1 VAYYQNNK
9 RLSAAMLTA
18 LTNRIGDVFVL
29 LRVSIFLREGGWL
42 IYIYHPVQTWVNLG
56 FVVVLAGITKRA
68 QMPFCAWLPAAMA
81 APTPV
86 SSLVHSSTLV
96 TAGVYLILRSFYIIR
111 ANPFV
116 TQILIVLRLFTL
128 ILAGSRA
135 VFAFDLKKV
144 IALSTL
150 RQLRLIIFSISILLP
165 SVAFFHLVTH
175 AVFKALLFL
184 GAGGV
189 IHRNQRIQDI
199 RGLRSLWQGLP
210 VRMGA
215 ITVAIVSLRG
225 APFIRGFFSK
235 DLIIELRMI
244 DRRITYGCY
253 LLELTGLIF
262 TSFYRARI
270 VFRVILGSN
279 YVNSRSLRINEH
291 LNIQTP
297 FLSLYIGAIILGGV
311 LGRKI
316 ERFGFVVVLE
326 KYERVRVFLI
336 PFVGL
341 IL

>member
-1 VAYYQNNK
+1 MW
-9 RLSAAMLTA
+9 R
-18 LTNRIGDVFVL
+18 G
-29 LRVSIFLREGGWL
+29 LRV
-42 IYIYHPVQTWVNLG
+42 
-56 FVVVLAGITKRA
+56 VVVLAGITKRA

-96 TAGVYLILRSFYIIR
+96 TAGVYLVLRSFYVVR
-111 ANPFV
+111 ANPLA

-128 ILAGSRA
+128 VLAGSSA

-150 RQLRLIIFSISILLP
+150 SQLSLIMFSISILLP
-165 SVAFFHLVTH
+165 FVAFFHLVTH

-199 RGLRSLWQGLP
+199 RGLRSLWQRLP
-210 VRMGA
+210 VRIRA
-215 ITVAIVSLRG
+215 ISVAIVSLSG
-225 APFIRGFFSK
+225 APFIRGFYSK
-235 DLIIELRMI
+235 DLIIELSII

-253 LLELTGLIF
+253 ILELLGLIF

-279 YVNSRSLRINEH
+279 YINCRTLRLFEH
-291 LNIQTP
+291 LNMQVP
-297 FLSLYIGAIILGGV
+297 FLRLYVGAIFLGLR
-311 LGRKI
+311 LGRTI
-316 ERFGFVVVLE
+316 EKFGYVVVLE
-326 KYERVRVFLI
+326 RYERLRIFLI

-341 IL
+341 AI